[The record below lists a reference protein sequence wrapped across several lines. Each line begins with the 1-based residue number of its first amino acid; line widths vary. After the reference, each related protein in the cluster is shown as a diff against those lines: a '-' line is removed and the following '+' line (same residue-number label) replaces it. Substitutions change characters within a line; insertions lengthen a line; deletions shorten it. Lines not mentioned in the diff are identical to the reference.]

1 MTYIPKRFIVKIPSE
16 ITVLYNS
23 KTKTLVI
30 KTDKKQKILNLKV
43 KIFILKEKN
52 LIIVTN
58 IPYYKQSN
66 KLKNLFK
73 SLQGTTIALIKRS
86 FLEVTSITCKKL
98 ILSGIGYKV
107 FEETLKNN
115 KFLHFKLGNSH
126 SLYYKIPKNITIK
139 LMQSSQLF
147 IFGYDFKKISQIASV
162 IRSCKKPEPYKGKGI
177 LYSNEI
183 IKLKE
188 GKKI

>member
-23 KTKTLVI
+23 KNKTLVI

-52 LIIVTN
+52 LMIVTN
-58 IPYYKQSN
+58 TPYYKQSN
-66 KLKNLFK
+66 KLNNLFK

-98 ILSGIGYKV
+98 TLSGIGYKV
-107 FEETLKNN
+107 FEETVKTN

-139 LMQSSQLF
+139 LIQSSKIF